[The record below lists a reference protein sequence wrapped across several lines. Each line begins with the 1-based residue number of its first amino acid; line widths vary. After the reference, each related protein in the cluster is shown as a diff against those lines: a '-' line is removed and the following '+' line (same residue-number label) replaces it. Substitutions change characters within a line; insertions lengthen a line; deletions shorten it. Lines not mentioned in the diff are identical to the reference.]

1 MQNETLPSLPEIWPV
16 DLYHRETT
24 GGAHITVRACPSGYS
39 VRLDY
44 FDRRG
49 GVPIIR
55 RTTDP
60 RRVAILV
67 RRARLEA
74 LD

>member
-1 MQNETLPSLPEIWPV
+1 MQNDNLPSLPEIWPEGH
-16 DLYHRETT
+16 YHRETT
-24 GGAHITVRACPSGYS
+24 GGAHITVRSAPSGYS
-39 VRLDY
+39 VRIDY

-49 GVPIIR
+49 GVPLIR

-60 RRVAILV
+60 RRVAHLV
-67 RRARLEA
+67 RRARQEA